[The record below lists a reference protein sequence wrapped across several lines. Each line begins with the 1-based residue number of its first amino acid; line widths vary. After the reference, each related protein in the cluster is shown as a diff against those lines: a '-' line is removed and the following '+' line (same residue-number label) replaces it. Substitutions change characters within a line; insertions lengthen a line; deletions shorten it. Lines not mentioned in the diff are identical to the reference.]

1 MDIHEYQAKAILAG
15 YGVPIVKGKVAYTVD
30 EAVTAASELGGDLWI
45 VKAQIH
51 AGGRGKAG
59 GVVLCRSSEDVRQ
72 AAKRLLGSNLMTL
85 QTGPEGQEV
94 RRLYI
99 EEGCDFAQ
107 ELYLSLVIDRT
118 HQCLSFVASEAG
130 GMDIEEVSQ
139 KTPEKILTLQIDP
152 ASGFQPYHGR
162 KIAYG
167 LGLKGEEAKAIS
179 QLTQNLYQ
187 SFTAL
192 DANLIEI
199 NPLVITKTGGV
210 VALDAKITFDD
221 NGLFRHPEIEQLR
234 DEAEEDASELEAAR
248 QGLSYVKLSGN
259 IGCMVNGAGLAMATM
274 DIIKLH
280 GAEPANF
287 LDVGGGASRDKVAA
301 AFKLILADSNVEAI
315 LINIFGGIMRC
326 DIIAEG
332 IVSAAKEVHLT
343 VPMVVR
349 LQGTNEKEGK
359 QILAESP
366 LTIVLA
372 DDLGDAAAKVAE
384 AVREAA

>member
-1 MDIHEYQAKAILAG
+1 MNIHEYQAKSILAD
-15 YGVPIVKGKVAYTVD
+15 YGVPILKGKVAYTVD
-30 EAVTAASELGGDLWI
+30 EAIKVASELGGVLWV
-45 VKAQIH
+45 VKAQVH

-59 GVVLCRSSEDVRQ
+59 GVVLCRSSEEVRQ
-72 AAKRLLGSNLMTL
+72 AAKRLLGSHLVTH
-85 QTGPEGQEV
+85 QTGPKGQEV
-94 RRLYI
+94 GRIYI

-107 ELYLSLVIDRT
+107 ELYLSLLVDRT
-118 HQCLSFVASEAG
+118 HQCLSFVASDAG

-139 KTPEKILTLQIDP
+139 KTPDRILTLQIDP

-167 LGLKGEEAKAIS
+167 LGLKGEQAKALG
-179 QLTQNLYQ
+179 QLAQSLYQ
-187 SFTAL
+187 SFNAL

-199 NPLVITKTGGV
+199 NPLVITKSGNL
-210 VALDAKITFDD
+210 VALDAKMAFDD

-287 LDVGGGASRDKVAA
+287 LDVGGGASQDKVAA

-332 IVSAAKEVHLT
+332 IVCAAKEVSLT

-359 QILAESP
+359 QILEESQ
-366 LTIVLA
+366 LAIILA